1 MGAVDRDDRGLMF
14 VSSSAGGLLDDAVF
28 QLRAKVQRRSFVRR
42 SARST
47 AV

>member
-14 VSSSAGGLLDDAVF
+14 VSSSAGGLDDAVF